1 MKEIPAISQDELLD
15 SMEVLVE
22 NELKLMRQGND
33 EYAGGANA
41 FGNFQRLADQLG
53 LSPEKVL
60 MVYAAKH
67 FDGIMSYVNGHES
80 QREDVTGRIRDLRVY
95 LAILDAMIIYQRG

>member
-22 NELKLMRQGND
+22 NELKLMKQGND

-41 FGNFQRLADQLG
+41 FGKRNAF
-53 LSPEKVL
+53 
-60 MVYAAKH
+60 
-67 FDGIMSYVNGHES
+67 
-80 QREDVTGRIRDLRVY
+80 
-95 LAILDAMIIYQRG
+95 